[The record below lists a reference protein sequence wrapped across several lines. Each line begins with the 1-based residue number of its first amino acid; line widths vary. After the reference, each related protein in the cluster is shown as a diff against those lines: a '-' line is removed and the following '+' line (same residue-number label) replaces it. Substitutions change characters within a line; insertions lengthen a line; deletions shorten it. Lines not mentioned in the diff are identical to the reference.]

1 MPTKDPCVTVR
12 LNGRENVV
20 NIPAGANYEQLL
32 LELKLNPEEVLIF
45 VDNEPVP
52 FDAPVQPGTVR
63 RAKSRVW
70 WLISGS
76 WRSHASFLFVRLS
89 WPDGI
94 AECHRKWTCTQR
106 LRLAVVS
113 HTISERGIW
122 SSLTD

>member
-45 VDNEPVP
+45 VDNEPVR

-63 RAKSRVW
+63 VLK
-70 WLISGS
+70 
-76 WRSHASFLFVRLS
+76 
-89 WPDGI
+89 
-94 AECHRKWTCTQR
+94 
-106 LRLAVVS
+106 VVS
-113 HTISERGIW
+113 GG
-122 SSLTD
+122 